1 MSVTIHRSSL
11 ARMRNYYRLF
21 RSQSGRMK
29 SLYFA
34 LRLTV

>member
-1 MSVTIHRSSL
+1 MQAKRRSPF
-11 ARMRNYYRLF
+11 ARMRTYYRIF
-21 RSQSGRMK
+21 RSHSGRMK